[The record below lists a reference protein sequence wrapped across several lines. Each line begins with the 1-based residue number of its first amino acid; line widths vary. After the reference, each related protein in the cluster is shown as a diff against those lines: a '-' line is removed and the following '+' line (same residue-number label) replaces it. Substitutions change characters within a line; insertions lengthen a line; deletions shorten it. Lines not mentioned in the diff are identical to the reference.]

1 MSEPVRT
8 FRDPVHGYINVYP
21 HEQAIIDTLPFQR
34 LRWIHQLGLSSY
46 VYHGAEHSRFGHS
59 LGVMHLAGKFTERL
73 VQKNKDLIVGS
84 LGWKALD
91 FERNAEQLILEARLA
106 GLLHDVGHAPF
117 SHVGETALFPKGKG
131 HEEYSAAIIVAP
143 DLGIGDVIDSQLA
156 DWGVTKERVAKIVS
170 EEIYEEVYEA
180 GFVRELISSA
190 WDVDKMDYLLRD
202 SLYCGVQYGKYDLER
217 LLDTFTLRLEDSSE
231 NLQLGVDYGGIHAV
245 EGLILARYFMF
256 TQVYFHA
263 VRRAYDHILTEF
275 IRELLLD
282 VSGRDHYPEE
292 LDDFIRWN
300 DNVVL
305 AEAPRRASKFH
316 RNMAWRIVSRQHL
329 KSVYETVDHPDEIDA
344 SKAFNR
350 LPEAV
355 RQKFGEIPVWAD
367 QASDHPEKFKTEML
381 PVFQGGSWRD
391 IKTYSRALKGLE
403 EINLVRI
410 YADVRGDESAEQDVT
425 KFCSQYMR

>member
-1 MSEPVRT
+1 MGPVQGHQCPYDAPSVAEHFRKT
-8 FRDPVHGYINVYP
+8 GTVNLNPADVLLFRD
-21 HEQAIIDTLPFQR
+21 
-34 LRWIHQLGLSSY
+34 S
-46 VYHGAEHSRFGHS
+46 
-59 LGVMHLAGKFTERL
+59 
-73 VQKNKDLIVGS
+73 
-84 LGWKALD
+84 
-91 FERNAEQLILEARLA
+91 
-106 GLLHDVGHAPF
+106 
-117 SHVGETALFPKGKG
+117 
-131 HEEYSAAIIVAP
+131 
-143 DLGIGDVIDSQLA
+143 
-156 DWGVTKERVAKIVS
+156 
-170 EEIYEEVYEA
+170 
-180 GFVRELISSA
+180 
-190 WDVDKMDYLLRD
+190 
-202 SLYCGVQYGKYDLER
+202 LER